1 MAEQKPKPLSERHEA
16 FCQEYIRDL
25 NAGAA
30 YKRVYLKANDRT
42 AESNGPELL
51 RKPKIKA
58 RVKELLQG
66 TFEEYKID
74 KVKILK
80 EMELLATVNMAEA
93 LNEDGSM
100 KKVSEMP
107 LAVQKALSAI
117 DTQEIYE
124 GTGQDRVYVGDL
136 KKIKL
141 FDKTRSL
148 EMLGRHLKLFT
159 DVVEHKFTD
168 ALADRLAK
176 ARGRAKK

>member
-1 MAEQKPKPLSERHEA
+1 MANPLSVKHEA

-30 YKRVYLKANDRT
+30 YKRVYPKSSLKT
-42 AESNGPELL
+42 AETNGPKLL
-51 RKPKIKA
+51 RKAQIKD
-58 RVKELLQG
+58 RVKELMQG

-74 KVKILK
+74 RVKILK
-80 EMELLATVNMAEA
+80 ELELLATVNMAEA

-107 LAVQKALSAI
+107 LAVQKALSGI

-168 ALADRLAK
+168 ALADRLSK
-176 ARGRAKK
+176 ARSRIKK